1 MRIIVLLLVFT
12 AFAGAQTKKFAT
24 DSLKVNGGLIVKGV
38 DVTDFVVTQPS
49 GGGSGFDHEIL
60 DQTIAI
66 TVDSVSFTI
75 ASQGYTNVPDVVIV
89 PTNGWGAYVANVTST
104 LITVKPFPSGIGE
117 RYNFDL
123 FISSN
128 D

>member
-49 GGGSGFDHEIL
+49 GGGSGFDH
-60 DQTIAI
+60 
-66 TVDSVSFTI
+66 
-75 ASQGYTNVPDVVIV
+75 ASGSPNTYASLIGIVID
-89 PTNGWGAYVANVTST
+89 PHTTS
-104 LITVKPFPSGIGE
+104 LPWQSLPC
-117 RYNFDL
+117 RP
-123 FISSN
+123 
-128 D
+128 